1 MRGHI
6 LSIHSSNQ
14 LTNHNQTTNEEEEE
28 EDVVGYN
35 TRNASNDLLCQ
46 PFDIMMGKINT
57 AINCGGREESVFYK
71 DAQMLKADLLKA
83 IENFTFQ
90 QKEGE
95 QCIEYMDGLFSEK
108 MTLDES

>member
-6 LSIHSSNQ
+6 LSIHSSNHK
-14 LTNHNQTTNEEEEE
+14 NHNQTTHEEEE
-28 EDVVGYN
+28 EDVGYN
-35 TRNASNDLLCQ
+35 TRNESNDLLCQ
-46 PFDIMMGKINT
+46 PFDVMMGKINT
-57 AINCGGREESVFYK
+57 AIDCGGREESVFYK
-71 DAQMLKADLLKA
+71 DAQMFKADLLKA

-95 QCIEYMDGLFSEK
+95 QCIEYMDGLFSEN